1 MLRCSN
7 NYVPLCR
14 LIETEMPRQARKVS
28 GTGIYHVMLR
38 GINRQD
44 IFENRSENRPL
55 IYGGLRLCHGECHK
69 GTDPLC
75 HGRKHI

>member
-55 IYGGLRLCHGECHK
+55 IYAFKITNFAPANRQLWYKLCNNM
-69 GTDPLC
+69 
-75 HGRKHI
+75 RI

>member
-14 LIETEMPRQARKVS
+14 LIETEMLRQARKVS

-55 IYGGLRLCHGECHK
+55 I
-69 GTDPLC
+69 
-75 HGRKHI
+75 